1 MANRT
6 VQSRTWDDRD
16 WGDRARQDRTW
27 REAEI
32 LPPQAGRER
41 EALARLE
48 RLSRL
53 LDTAIVVPGTSIR
66 LGADAAIGL
75 VPGIGD
81 LITTAISSY
90 IVYEAHRLGAPK
102 HLIARMVGNV
112 VIDSVIGAI
121 PLAGDVFDVLWRA
134 NRRNVR
140 LLRDHL
146 TRPGVTSRL
155 A

>member
-1 MANRT
+1 M
-6 VQSRTWDDRD
+6 DRIYED
-16 WGDRARQDRTW
+16 VEIIPPRAG
-27 REAEI
+27 
-32 LPPQAGRER
+32 GRR
-41 EALARLE
+41 EALERLD

-53 LDTAIVVPGTSIR
+53 LDTAIAVPGTSIR

-81 LITTAISSY
+81 LVTTLISAY
-90 IVYEAHRLGAPK
+90 IIREAHRLGAPR
-102 HLIARMVGNV
+102 HLILRMVGNV
-112 VIDSVIGAI
+112 ALDGLIGAI

-134 NRRNVR
+134 NGRNVR

-146 TRPGVTSRL
+146 AREGVTSRL

>member
-1 MANRT
+1 M
-6 VQSRTWDDRD
+6 
-16 WGDRARQDRTW
+16 DRTW
-27 REAEI
+27 QDRSWDIRDAEI
-32 LPPQAGRER
+32 LPPRAGDR
-41 EALARLE
+41 EALERLE

-53 LDTAIVVPGTSIR
+53 LDTAIAVPGTSIR

-81 LITTAISSY
+81 LISTLLSSY

-102 HLIARMVGNV
+102 WLIARMIGNV
-112 VIDSVIGAI
+112 VLDTTLGAI
-121 PLAGDVFDVLWRA
+121 PLAGDVFDVMWRA

-140 LLRDHL
+140 LLREHL
-146 TRPGVTSRL
+146 TKPGVTSRL

>member
-1 MANRT
+1 M
-6 VQSRTWDDRD
+6 
-16 WGDRARQDRTW
+16 DRTW
-27 REAEI
+27 QDRSWDTRDAEI
-32 LPPQAGRER
+32 LPPRAGER
-41 EALARLE
+41 EALERLE

-53 LDTAIVVPGTSIR
+53 LDTAIAVPGTSIR

-81 LITTAISSY
+81 LITTLLSSY

-102 HLIARMVGNV
+102 WLIARMIGNV
-112 VIDSVIGAI
+112 VLDTTLGAI
-121 PLAGDVFDVLWRA
+121 PLAGDVFDVMWRA

-140 LLRDHL
+140 LLREHL
-146 TRPGVTSRL
+146 TKPGVTSRL

>member
-1 MANRT
+1 M
-6 VQSRTWDDRD
+6 DRIYED
-16 WGDRARQDRTW
+16 VEIIPPRAG
-27 REAEI
+27 
-32 LPPQAGRER
+32 GRR
-41 EALARLE
+41 EALERLD

-53 LDTAIVVPGTSIR
+53 LDTAIAVPGTSIR

-81 LITTAISSY
+81 LVTTLISAY
-90 IVYEAHRLGAPK
+90 IIREAHRLGAPR
-102 HLIARMVGNV
+102 HLILRMVGNV
-112 VIDSVIGAI
+112 ALDGLIGTI

-146 TRPGVTSRL
+146 AREGVTSRL

>member
-1 MANRT
+1 M
-6 VQSRTWDDRD
+6 DRIYED
-16 WGDRARQDRTW
+16 VEIIPPRAG
-27 REAEI
+27 
-32 LPPQAGRER
+32 GRR
-41 EALARLE
+41 EALERLD

-53 LDTAIVVPGTSIR
+53 LDTAIAVPGTSIR

-81 LITTAISSY
+81 LVTTLISAY
-90 IVYEAHRLGAPK
+90 IIREAHRLGAPR
-102 HLIARMVGNV
+102 HPILRMVGNV
-112 VIDSVIGAI
+112 ALDGLIGAI

-146 TRPGVTSRL
+146 AREGVTSRL

>member
-1 MANRT
+1 M
-6 VQSRTWDDRD
+6 DRIYED
-16 WGDRARQDRTW
+16 VEIIPPRAG
-27 REAEI
+27 
-32 LPPQAGRER
+32 GRR
-41 EALARLE
+41 EALERLD

-53 LDTAIVVPGTSIR
+53 LDTAIAVPGTSIR

-81 LITTAISSY
+81 LVTTLISAY
-90 IVYEAHRLGAPK
+90 IIREAHRLGAPR
-102 HLIARMVGNV
+102 HLILRMVGNV
-112 VIDSVIGAI
+112 ALDGLIGAI

-146 TRPGVTSRL
+146 AREGVTSRL